1 MPNSYVIDI
10 RHYLDEKTGEIPPLP
25 VPAMALALFCGSIIS
40 WVSGWPGPDGE
51 LTNVPC
57 RRSRSRP
64 PCYGDVYARLAPDA
78 RIEWRCRACAEEGR
92 SRAGEGRGVS
102 RDGL

>member
-1 MPNSYVIDI
+1 MPKSFVIDI
-10 RHYLDEKTGEIPPLP
+10 RHYLDDKGTLTPGLP
-25 VPAMALALFCGSIIS
+25 VPAMAIALFCGAVVA

-64 PCYGDVYARLAPDA
+64 PCWGEVCARLTPDD
-78 RIEWRCRACAEEGR
+78 RIEWRCRACGEEGVVSGWRGTRWDR
-92 SRAGEGRGVS
+92 SGA
-102 RDGL
+102 

>member
-1 MPNSYVIDI
+1 MHDTYVMDI
-10 RHYLDEKTGEIPPLP
+10 RHYLDEQGNLPDSLP
-25 VPAMALALFCGSIIS
+25 VPAMAIDFFCGAVVA

-64 PCYGDVYARLAPDA
+64 PCYGDVYARHTTDD
-78 RIEWRCRACAEEGR
+78 RIEWRCRACGEEGVISGRRGTRWDR
-92 SRAGEGRGVS
+92 SQG
-102 RDGL
+102 